1 MQNRPALLAIALIAF
16 VLAPLLACCGAE
28 AASSPLDATSA
39 SHDCGHGPVPEPE
52 PTEHADCDGCEDC
65 APGGRD
71 VLQPQKTV
79 DGSLVAIISDELT
92 YTSSATSRAP
102 RRFVRLLS
110 TAPPRASPVELHVK
124 ITV

>member
-1 MQNRPALLAIALIAF
+1 MQTRPVLLAIALIAF

-28 AASSPLDATSA
+28 AAFTPVEVAPA
-39 SHDCGHGPVPEPE
+39 SHDCGHGSVPEPE

-71 VLQPQKTV
+71 VLHPQKTV
-79 DGSLVAIISDELT
+79 DGSLVAIVPDELAHIVKT
-92 YTSSATSRAP
+92 ALRAP
-102 RRFVRLLS
+102 RRFVRPPS
-110 TAPPRASPVELHVK
+110 TAPPRASPVELHTK

>member
-1 MQNRPALLAIALIAF
+1 MQTRPALLAIALIAF

-28 AASSPLDATSA
+28 AASTLVDATPA
-39 SHDCGHGPVPEPE
+39 SHDCGHGSVPEPE

-65 APGGRD
+65 APSGRD

-79 DGSLVAIISDELT
+79 DGSHFAIISDELP
-92 YTSSATSRAP
+92 YPPSVISRAP
-102 RRFVRLLS
+102 RRFVRPLS
-110 TAPPRASPVELHVK
+110 TAPPRASPVELHTK